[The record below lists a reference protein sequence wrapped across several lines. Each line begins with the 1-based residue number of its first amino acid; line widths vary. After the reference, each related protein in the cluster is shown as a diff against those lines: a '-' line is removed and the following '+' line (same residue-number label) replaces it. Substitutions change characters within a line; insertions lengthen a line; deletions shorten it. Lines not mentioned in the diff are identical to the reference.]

1 MSLSETTSTL
11 PALPPAATTWR
22 ATRRAL
28 IWRGDSPA
36 QASAVAAP
44 PANRARFERLYRV
57 YGPGG
62 LYPDGV
68 YGLAAWPESIVLWE
82 RIESVPMWLDG
93 LWGAADYSELQLE
106 RLSEAWRFGT
116 AKER

>member
-1 MSLSETTSTL
+1 
-11 PALPPAATTWR
+11 
-22 ATRRAL
+22 
-28 IWRGDSPA
+28 
-36 QASAVAAP
+36 
-44 PANRARFERLYRV
+44 
-57 YGPGG
+57 
-62 LYPDGV
+62 V